1 MYITNE
7 CVFKSLTM
15 QFNSYI
21 FHAKNSKIKHNE
33 IITLKAYKFY
43 SITFCLFN
51 DKKVIPLIRLLQI
64 KT

>member
-7 CVFKSLTM
+7 YMFKNITM

-21 FHAKNSKIKHNE
+21 FHAKHVKIKHYE
-33 IITLKAYKFY
+33 IITLKKYKFY
-43 SITFCLFN
+43 ITFCLFN
-51 DKKVIPLIRLLQI
+51 DKNVIPLIQILQI